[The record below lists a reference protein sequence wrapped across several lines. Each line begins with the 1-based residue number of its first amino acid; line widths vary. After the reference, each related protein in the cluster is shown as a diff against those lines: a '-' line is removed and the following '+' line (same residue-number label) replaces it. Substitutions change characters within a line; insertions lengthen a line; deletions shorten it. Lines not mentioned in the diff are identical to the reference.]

1 MKPHGISIGLSRVNN
16 TIFIHIRAFGTLDHN
31 DYQYMVP
38 TIEAAL
44 ADVEHPQLDVL
55 IDITELDGWTLH
67 AAWDDFKFG
76 LKHGR
81 DFHKVAVICSERWQK
96 GVVKVSD
103 WFTPNEIASFDN
115 QHDAL
120 VWLEDEPNK

>member
-1 MKPHGISIGLSRVNN
+1 MKPHGISIGLSRVNK